1 MSSLPGYD
9 RWKTSPPDDPPECEA
24 CDGAGFVPR
33 DGEMEEC
40 RECRGTGIPL
50 NCKRPG
56 PRGCG
61 SCPACLD
68 FGDMKCHEIME
79 RGGN

>member
-40 RECRGTGIPL
+40 RECQGSGIPL

-61 SCPACLD
+61 HCPACQD
-68 FGDMKCHEIME
+68 WGDMKCHEMME
-79 RGGN
+79 GGS